1 MNSGAFDEAAFDFL
15 VSDEGG
21 ANVAADRARSAAK
34 AAGAEPARDRIDA
47 SVNVQHRLDE
57 VRAAANPLLEAATP
71 LLRMLADMPAT
82 LDTSEAVA
90 SLRTLLVREVALFQN
105 LCEKADLPWKHMA
118 VVRYC
123 LCTALDE
130 AANRTRWGGG
140 GVWAS
145 QSLLITYEGEV
156 DGGEKFFLLIG
167 RMATDPQE
175 YVDILEI
182 LYRVL
187 GLGFE
192 GRYSVVADGRRHLE
206 QIRQRLWTLITGA
219 RDAIQPE
226 LSLRWRGAE
235 PGRLPLLRS
244 VPAWASGALVFLL
257 LFGLFA
263 FYQYRLLTER
273 NALEA
278 RILAIA
284 KDEPAPPPQRL
295 RLSILLKNEIA
306 RGLLTVDEDDRRS
319 VVVFRGDS
327 MFRSGESRVL
337 PEIEPVL
344 DKVAREVARVGGRVT
359 VTGHSDNQPIRRAT
373 SRTTSCCRKNARLTS
388 RKSWS
393 SEALRPI
400 VFARRAGA
408 TRSPSRKTRRLLA
421 DPATAASKS
430 RSRCNAGVRHVLPE
444 TLLEIRL
451 FVADARMH
459 RGAACLRRRMVRRP
473 PARVRRVAAARGRRR
488 AGRRHRPSRG
498 APCVLAVALAAQPDR
513 RRRTV
518 SADLA
523 RGAALRVRRSPPVR
537 ARVGPRADRRR
548 DALLL
553 RRVWS
558 LSPVAGGSD
567 ERRIAQAHSRA
578 VGGQAG
584 RGGPGEHPCGE
595 RGGVEGDRS
604 TEALA
609 RRCVRLAALA
619 RKRALPV

>member
-284 KDEPAPPPQRL
+284 KDEPAP
-295 RLSILLKNEIA
+295 
-306 RGLLTVDEDDRRS
+306 
-319 VVVFRGDS
+319 
-327 MFRSGESRVL
+327 
-337 PEIEPVL
+337 
-344 DKVAREVARVGGRVT
+344 
-359 VTGHSDNQPIRRAT
+359 
-373 SRTTSCCRKNARLTS
+373 
-388 RKSWS
+388 
-393 SEALRPI
+393 
-400 VFARRAGA
+400 
-408 TRSPSRKTRRLLA
+408 
-421 DPATAASKS
+421 
-430 RSRCNAGVRHVLPE
+430 
-444 TLLEIRL
+444 
-451 FVADARMH
+451 
-459 RGAACLRRRMVRRP
+459 
-473 PARVRRVAAARGRRR
+473 
-488 AGRRHRPSRG
+488 
-498 APCVLAVALAAQPDR
+498 
-513 RRRTV
+513 
-518 SADLA
+518 
-523 RGAALRVRRSPPVR
+523 
-537 ARVGPRADRRR
+537 
-548 DALLL
+548 
-553 RRVWS
+553 
-558 LSPVAGGSD
+558 
-567 ERRIAQAHSRA
+567 
-578 VGGQAG
+578 
-584 RGGPGEHPCGE
+584 
-595 RGGVEGDRS
+595 
-604 TEALA
+604 
-609 RRCVRLAALA
+609 
-619 RKRALPV
+619 